1 MHDVIS
7 AATLKVAELTFL
19 QFAADIPSYILHYL
33 YLTFGQLT
41 ISLGI

>member
-7 AATLKVAELTFL
+7 AATLKVAELTFS
-19 QFAADIPSYILHYL
+19 QFADIPSYILHYL
-33 YLTFGQLT
+33 YLTIGQLT